1 MLKRNLLKQ
10 LGGIFDEWLLG
21 FNAATDFQVGI
32 FSSEKVNLKNAV
44 LNHNRINQ
52 VLNDENIHIRLKAGL
67 IGKLTVKTSL
77 MNLFSESV
85 VFELSD
91 VHLVLGPNRDDMS
104 KPEDFSDD
112 AKGCFYDTED

>member
-1 MLKRNLLKQ
+1 MY
-10 LGGIFDEWLLG
+10 
-21 FNAATDFQVGI
+21 
-32 FSSEKVNLKNAV
+32 
-44 LNHNRINQ
+44 
-52 VLNDENIHIRLKAGL
+52 DENIHIRLKAGL

-91 VHLVLGPNRDDMS
+91 VHLVLGPNRDEMS

-112 AKGCFYDTED
+112 AKGCFYDTEDQITNIVMMHELVDELRKPEVKAKSLEKKEEKERRR